1 MKCGEVQKIVN
12 DSDATRAYRTEV
24 REHLQSCRECR
35 QEESDLSKLRT
46 LLLEPDRVSVPW
58 DFNERLSERIAAG
71 REQRRWWRFASLP
84 AFAYAA
90 SLVLIASIALGLW
103 INRAQPPIP
112 ADDTP
117 ATATT
122 AGGETEARTATD
134 TDVTGQ
140 PNPREDPKVLS
151 AGTRNGFVTTATP
164 KPTSG
169 NRRVRQEESLAATAS
184 GSYTILVRDPARG
197 ERILTVDPVV
207 FGSVPV
213 LGSAAPQAQAVRYEG
228 TIF

>member
-1 MKCGEVQKIVN
+1 MKCGEVQRIVN
-12 DSDATRAYRTEV
+12 DSDATQAYGIEV
-24 REHLQSCRECR
+24 REHLQSCRECL
-35 QEESDLSKLRT
+35 QEESGLSKLRT

-90 SLVLIASIALGLW
+90 SLVLIASIVLGLW
-103 INRAQPPIP
+103 MNWEQPPSP
-112 ADDTP
+112 AENTTKT
-117 ATATT
+117 ATA
-122 AGGETEARTATD
+122 AGGGTEARIATD
-134 TDVTGQ
+134 TAQ
-140 PNPREDPKVLS
+140 PNPRKDPEVLP
-151 AGTRNGFVTTATP
+151 AGTRSGFVATATP
-164 KPTSG
+164 KPNPGS
-169 NRRVRQEESLAATAS
+169 RRVRRGESLAETAS

-213 LGSAAPQAQAVRYEG
+213 LGSAAPRAQAVRYEG